1 MSDRFTQLLHYILPS
16 FLLEHF
22 DLSDIQEIDGIL
34 HITLEELHV
43 VPAEFAGQKLL
54 SKGFFKS
61 INVQDFPIRGQ
72 RVYLKIKRRRWM
84 DTDTGKVVYRDWN
97 LIAKGTRMTE
107 EFAAFLK
114 EVNRYPALWHRND
127 RIFSWC
133 RGPQTSTTL
142 QE

>member
-22 DLSDIQEIDGIL
+22 DLSDIRETDGIL
-34 HITLEELHV
+34 HITLEELNV
-43 VPAEFAGQKLL
+43 VPTEFTGQKLL

-61 INVQDFPIRGQ
+61 IHVQDFPIRGQ
-72 RVYLKIKRRRWM
+72 RVYLKIKRRRWINP
-84 DTDTGKVVYRDWN
+84 DTGKVIYRDWN

-114 EVNRYPALWHRND
+114 EVNRYQAL
-127 RIFSWC
+127 
-133 RGPQTSTTL
+133 
-142 QE
+142 